1 MWMLPNPKNHKKF
14 GESSATNL
22 NLNLLVLPTCK
33 NEDYHQQH
41 ELDTPII
48 FQTKQI
54 ISMSPVFKVEMF

>member
-1 MWMLPNPKNHKKF
+1 MLPNPKNHKIF

-22 NLNLLVLPTCK
+22 NLKFLVLPTRR
-33 NEDYHQQH
+33 NGDYHQQH

-48 FQTKQI
+48 FQTHQI